1 MVFSQKQAISIS
13 KLIVLIAVL
22 MSAWAWPSLPE
33 DARIAIHFDLQ
44 GAADGFAGKTLGLL
58 LMPAI
63 MLGFSTLFSFLPNLE
78 PRKFN
83 LEQSR
88 SSYLGV
94 WYVLLLF
101 LLYVHL
107 SIVGLALG
115 LLSSALIGLPQ
126 VLSVLFFLLGCQ
138 IRSAKSNFFIGVRTP
153 WTLSSEHAWSQANYH
168 AGSLFMVLGI
178 LGVVISFFLGQNAI
192 TWIIYGAIGI
202 AVFSVVASF
211 FYWKNDPNRQ

>member
-44 GAADGFAGKTLGLL
+44 GTADGFADKTFGLL

-126 VLSVLFFLLGCQ
+126 VLSVLFFLLGRQ

>member
-126 VLSVLFFLLGCQ
+126 VLSVLFFLLGRQ

-211 FYWKNDPNRQ
+211 FYWKNDPNR

>member
-33 DARIAIHFDLQ
+33 DAKIAIHFDLQ

-126 VLSVLFFLLGCQ
+126 VLSVLFFLLGRQ